1 MGTKEVVTFSL
12 LLCVVGQIKRVPFS
26 AFLLTSATVAESDS
40 GSDMEGYGGLEEEA
54 RETTLRDD
62 AEEGGERIFG
72 LGELVEFRDG
82 TCVRGYRT
90 DSGQPAFVKRVEGGG
105 YVCYKNGGVW

>member
-12 LLCVVGQIKRVPFS
+12 LLCVVG
-26 AFLLTSATVAESDS
+26 FLLTSATVAESDS

-62 AEEGGERIFG
+62 AEEGGECIFG
-72 LGELVEFRDG
+72 LGELVEFWDG
-82 TCVRGYRT
+82 TCVRGYR
-90 DSGQPAFVKRVEGGG
+90 GGSRLL
-105 YVCYKNGGVW
+105 